1 MSTLITTL
9 TQPALVA
16 WLLKATALLVLALA
30 VTSLLRR
37 ASAGT
42 RHLVWLATLAGILA
56 LPAVSFWA
64 PLRLAIVPAE
74 LMPSLPPA
82 ATAERPDISPSVSM
96 PAVPPA
102 SSSASTRLAGRFAD
116 GEHAQRIAASLPD
129 ERRFPVWAALLAV
142 WGGVAVVLL
151 AWLGFGALSV
161 RRIVRAGRE
170 LDERTWTAP
179 LCEIADRLDLDAVP
193 RLLSS
198 PLIEMPFA
206 CGVVQP
212 TIVLPAGAEEWNDSR
227 RRAVLFHELAH
238 VKRRDLVGHTLG
250 RLACA
255 LYWFHPLVWTAAR
268 RLRAESE
275 RACDDLVLSCGAR
288 ASDYADHLLDI
299 VISVRH
305 HGAPATAMP
314 MARRRELEGRVLAIL
329 DPAVA
334 RIGPGRLQSAALVAG
349 IGALALS
356 VAAMAPARRVPR
368 VTPAVA
374 QRASIDSKTPPPP
387 VTRRPNESS
396 PIESARQ
403 DRSAPAPIG
412 LATVSPSPR
421 PSPQPT
427 PFAPNAPIAGAGAAS
442 TSGAATGSAA
452 GANGNSL
459 VAEAFGAITSVA
471 VRNAAAAIS
480 GIVEG
485 QGKQGKQGKQGEPGK
500 QGVDSA
506 KVALLMKVLRS
517 DPDASV
523 RRMAAWGLADAGN
536 TLGAAD
542 ALAEAVR
549 SDEDDGVREMAAWAL
564 ADSPRRESVHRALS
578 AAVRRD
584 PSDPVRETAAW
595 ALANDLRDDDRA
607 VLEEALTSDASE
619 HVRETAAWALGSSPE
634 RPAARALLTA
644 LGDRSPQV
652 RESAAWA
659 LAETEDEDVG
669 PAVVAA
675 FKRET
680 SVEVRMAELRALTFM
695 HVDDRSILDAAL
707 ESKDPE
713 MRARAVQMLA
723 GSSGS
728 WPQPRPRP
736 RPRPMP

>member
-1 MSTLITTL
+1 MSTLVTTF

-56 LPAVSFWA
+56 LPAVSLWT

-74 LMPSLPPA
+74 LMPSLAQVAPPERVGVPSA
-82 ATAERPDISPSVSM
+82 PSATGGATVSVS
-96 PAVPPA
+96 
-102 SSSASTRLAGRFAD
+102 SSVVTARQLPTTDNRSPVTDLA
-116 GEHAQRIAASLPD
+116 PN
-129 ERRFPVWAALLAV
+129 ERRLPIWAALLAV
-142 WGGVAVVLL
+142 WGAVAVVLMT
-151 AWLGFGALSV
+151 WLGFGALSV

-170 LDERTWTAP
+170 LDERAWTAP

-206 CGVVQP
+206 CGVLQP
-212 TIVLPAGAEEWNDSR
+212 TIVLPASSEEWSDSR

-250 RLACA
+250 RVACA

-334 RIGPGRLQSAALVAG
+334 RIGPGRVQSAALVAG

-356 VAAMAPARRVPR
+356 VAAMAPARRATHAAPPDAARTTADSSTAPR
-368 VTPAVA
+368 APT
-374 QRASIDSKTPPPP
+374 Q
-387 VTRRPNESS
+387 RPNESN
-396 PIESARQ
+396 PTGQARLA
-403 DRSAPAPIG
+403 RRAPALTGIVA
-412 LATVSPSPR
+412 ATPTPQSSPR
-421 PSPQPT
+421 PT
-427 PFAPNAPIAGAGAAS
+427 PAPDV
-442 TSGAATGSAA
+442 ATGKAVLGDA
-452 GANGNSL
+452 VGT
-459 VAEAFGAITSVA
+459 ITTVA
-471 VRNAAAAIS
+471 VRSAAAAIQ
-480 GIVEG
+480 GLVNG
-485 QGKQGKQGKQGEPGK
+485 QGK

-506 KVALLMKVLRS
+506 KVALLLKVLRS
-517 DPDASV
+517 DPDADV

-536 TLGAAD
+536 TLGAVD

-564 ADSPRRESVHRALS
+564 ADSPRRESARRALS

-584 PSDPVRETAAW
+584 ASERVRETAAW

-607 VLEEALTSDASE
+607 LFEEALTSDASE
-619 HVRETAAWALGSSPE
+619 HVRETAAWALGNSPQ
-634 RPAARALLTA
+634 RPAARALVTA
-644 LGDRSPQV
+644 LGDRSPHV

-659 LAETEDEDVG
+659 LAQIEDEDVA
-669 PAVVAA
+669 PAVEAA

-680 SVEVRMAELRALTFM
+680 NAEVRMAELRALTFM

-713 MRARAVQMLA
+713 LRARAVRMLA
-723 GSSGS
+723 GSSSS
-728 WPQPRPRP
+728 WPEPRPRP

>member
-16 WLLKATALLVLALA
+16 WLLKATTLLVLALA

-42 RHLVWLATLAGILA
+42 RHLVWLATLAGILT
-56 LPAVSFWA
+56 LPAVSVWA
-64 PLRLAIVPAE
+64 PLRLAILPAR
-74 LMPSLPPA
+74 LVPSLPQL
-82 ATAERPDISPSVSM
+82 SM
-96 PAVPPA
+96 PAGDDAPSTTSLPTRFSATPSGSRITAGNAAAPGRAPA
-102 SSSASTRLAGRFAD
+102 TA
-116 GEHAQRIAASLPD
+116 AASPN
-129 ERRFPVWAALLAV
+129 ESPVPIWAALLAV
-142 WGGVAVVLL
+142 WGAVAVVLM

-170 LDERTWTAP
+170 LDERAWTAP

-212 TIVLPAGAEEWNDSR
+212 TVVLPATAEGWSDSR

-250 RLACA
+250 RVACA

-299 VISVRH
+299 VIGVRH

-334 RIGPGRLQSAALVAG
+334 RIGPGRLQSVAVVAG
-349 IGALALS
+349 ISALALS
-356 VAAMAPARRVPR
+356 VAAMAPVRRVSHVPQSAARVSADMSSAPR
-368 VTPAVA
+368 TEAG
-374 QRASIDSKTPPPP
+374 K
-387 VTRRPNESS
+387 PNESS
-396 PIESARQ
+396 VAQQVRAPRIAAAASEIATTERAPQPSPKA
-403 DRSAPAPIG
+403 SSPAPAAG
-412 LATVSPSPR
+412 VAAPS
-421 PSPQPT
+421 T
-427 PFAPNAPIAGAGAAS
+427 PAGA
-442 TSGAATGSAA
+442 SGAGTGAS
-452 GANGNSL
+452 GNSVL
-459 VAEAFGAITSVA
+459 TEAVGVITHVA
-471 VRNAAAAIS
+471 VRHAASAIAAI
-480 GIVEG
+480 VNG
-485 QGKQGKQGKQGEPGK
+485 QAKP
-500 QGVDSA
+500 GVDSA
-506 KVALLMKVLRS
+506 KVALLLKVLRS
-517 DPDASV
+517 DPDANV
-523 RRMAAWGLADAGN
+523 RRMAAWGLAEAGSA
-536 TLGAAD
+536 LGAVD

-564 ADSPRRESVHRALS
+564 ADSPRRESARRAL
-578 AAVRRD
+578 ATAMRRD
-584 PSDPVRETAAW
+584 PSERVRETAAW

-607 VLEEALTSDASE
+607 MFEEALTSDESE
-619 HVRETAAWALGSSPE
+619 QVRETAAWALGSSPQ
-634 RPAARALLTA
+634 RPAPRALVTA
-644 LGDRSPQV
+644 LGDRSPRV

-659 LAETEDEDVG
+659 LAEIEDEDVG
-669 PAVVAA
+669 PAVEAA

-680 SVEVRMAELRALTFM
+680 NAEVRMAELRALTFM

-707 ESKDPE
+707 ESKDPDL
-713 MRARAVQMLA
+713 RARAVRMIG

-728 WPQPRPRP
+728 WPEPRPRP

>member
-1 MSTLITTL
+1 MSTLLTTL
-9 TQPALVA
+9 AQPALVA

-56 LPAVSFWA
+56 LPAVSLWA
-64 PLRLAIVPAE
+64 PLRLAILPSE
-74 LMPSLPPA
+74 LMPSLPEIA
-82 ATAERPDISPSVSM
+82 SSERA
-96 PAVPPA
+96 AVPYAPSTTTA
-102 SSSASTRLAGRFAD
+102 SS
-116 GEHAQRIAASLPD
+116 AASSHPTVLSSQLPATD
-129 ERRFPVWAALLAV
+129 QRSPVTGSSPNERRFPIWAALLAV
-142 WGGVAVVLL
+142 WGAVAVVLL

-161 RRIVRAGRE
+161 RRIVRTGRE
-170 LDERTWTAP
+170 LDERAWTAP

-212 TIVLPAGAEEWNDSR
+212 TIVLPATSEEWSDSR

-238 VKRRDLVGHTLG
+238 VKRHDLVGHTLG
-250 RLACA
+250 RITCA

-356 VAAMAPARRVPR
+356 VAAMAPARRVTGEVPPVATRSAVDSPPTAPR
-368 VTPAVA
+368 AATRQPN
-374 QRASIDSKTPPPP
+374 DSKLPDSIQM
-387 VTRRPNESS
+387 RR
-396 PIESARQ
+396 AAA
-403 DRSAPAPIG
+403 APSGIPMALP
-412 LATVSPSPR
+412 LPQ

-427 PFAPNAPIAGAGAAS
+427 PRPSPMVTPVGALASAAAGAAAGAGSSAVAD
-442 TSGAATGSAA
+442 AIGS
-452 GANGNSL
+452 
-459 VAEAFGAITSVA
+459 ITTVA
-471 VRNAAAAIS
+471 VRSAAAAIS
-480 GIVEG
+480 GIA
-485 QGKQGKQGKQGEPGK
+485 KQGKP
-500 QGVDSA
+500 GVDSA
-506 KVALLMKVLRS
+506 KVALLLKILQS
-517 DPDASV
+517 DPDANV
-523 RRMAAWGLADAGN
+523 RRMAAWGLAGVGN
-536 TLGAAD
+536 TLGAVD
-542 ALAEAVR
+542 VLAEALR

-564 ADSPRRESVHRALS
+564 ADSPRRESAHRALN

-584 PSDPVRETAAW
+584 PSANVRESAAW
-595 ALANDLRDDDRA
+595 ALANNLRDDDRA
-607 VLEEALTSDASE
+607 VLEEALVSDE
-619 HVRETAAWALGSSPE
+619 NENVRETAAWALGNSAQ
-634 RPAARALLTA
+634 RPAPRALVTA
-644 LGDRSPQV
+644 LGDRSPNV

-659 LAETEDEDVG
+659 LAEIEDEDAG
-669 PAVVAA
+669 PAVQAA

-680 SVEVRMAELRALTFM
+680 NAEVRMAELRALTFM

-707 ESKDPE
+707 ESKDAE
-713 MRARAVQMLA
+713 LRARAVRMLA
-723 GSSGS
+723 GSSGA

>member
-16 WLLKATALLVLALA
+16 WLLKATALLVLALG

-56 LPAVSFWA
+56 LPAVSVWT
-64 PLRLAIVPAE
+64 PLRLAILPAD
-74 LMPSLPPA
+74 LMPSLAQYAAPERAIVPSAPSTPSIPA
-82 ATAERPDISPSVSM
+82 AVNPN
-96 PAVPPA
+96 
-102 SSSASTRLAGRFAD
+102 SSAAVQQLPTTDHRSQITDAAPNARRL
-116 GEHAQRIAASLPD
+116 
-129 ERRFPVWAALLAV
+129 PVWAALLAV
-142 WGGVAVVLL
+142 WGAVAAVLV

-170 LDERTWTAP
+170 LDERAWTAP
-179 LCEIADRLDLDAVP
+179 LCEIADRLDLDSVP

-212 TIVLPAGAEEWNDSR
+212 TIVLPAGAEEWSDSR

-250 RLACA
+250 RVTCA

-334 RIGPGRLQSAALVAG
+334 RIGPGRLQSAAVVAG

-356 VAAMAPARRVPR
+356 VAAMAPARRVSHDVRTVAAPAPADSTATRAPTR
-368 VTPAVA
+368 VMHE
-374 QRASIDSKTPPPP
+374 
-387 VTRRPNESS
+387 PNESRTA
-396 PIESARQ
+396 ELARVA
-403 DRSAPAPIG
+403 RIPA
-412 LATVSPSPR
+412 ATNAVPTASS
-421 PSPQPT
+421 SPQPT
-427 PFAPNAPIAGAGAAS
+427 PQPSPKAS
-442 TSGAATGSAA
+442 LAATDASGNTLLLDAA
-452 GANGNSL
+452 GA
-459 VAEAFGAITSVA
+459 ITTVA
-471 VRNAAAAIS
+471 VRSAAAAIQ
-480 GIVEG
+480 GVVKG
-485 QGKQGKQGKQGEPGK
+485 QGK

-506 KVALLMKVLRS
+506 KVALLLKVLRS
-517 DPDASV
+517 DPDADV
-523 RRMAAWGLADAGN
+523 RRMAAWGLAEAGN
-536 TLGAAD
+536 ALGAAD
-542 ALAEAVR
+542 ALAEALR

-564 ADSPRRESVHRALS
+564 AESPGRESVRRALA

-584 PSDPVRETAAW
+584 PSENVRESAAW
-595 ALANDLRDDDRA
+595 ALGNDLRDDDRA
-607 VLEEALTSDASE
+607 VLEEALTSDANE
-619 HVRETAAWALGSSPE
+619 NVRETAAWALGNSPE
-634 RPAARALLTA
+634 RPAPRALIAA
-644 LGDRSPQV
+644 LGDRSANV

-659 LAETEDEDVG
+659 LAEIEDEDAG
-669 PAVVAA
+669 PAVQAA

-680 SVEVRMAELRALTFM
+680 NANVRMAELRALTFM

-713 MRARAVQMLA
+713 LRARAVRMLA
-723 GSSGS
+723 GSGGS

>member
-1 MSTLITTL
+1 MMMNTLITTL
-9 TQPALVA
+9 AQPALVT

-37 ASAGT
+37 ATAGT

-56 LPAVSFWA
+56 LPAVSVWA
-64 PLRLAIVPAE
+64 PLRLAILPAE
-74 LMPSLPPA
+74 LLPSLVQV
-82 ATAERPDISPSVSM
+82 ATPERAVVPSVPSITSEPARAVSS
-96 PAVPPA
+96 PAVTSRQLPTPDHGTRITD
-102 SSSASTRLAGRFAD
+102 SA
-116 GEHAQRIAASLPD
+116 PN
-129 ERRFPVWAALLAV
+129 ERSFPLWAALLAA
-142 WGGVAVVLL
+142 WGAVAVLL
-151 AWLGFGALSV
+151 LGLLGFGALSV

-170 LDERTWTAP
+170 LDERAWTAP

-212 TIVLPAGAEEWNDSR
+212 TIVLPASAEGWSDSR

-250 RLACA
+250 RVACA

-334 RIGPGRLQSAALVAG
+334 RIAPGRLQSAALVAG
-349 IGALALS
+349 IGLLALS
-356 VAAMAPARRVPR
+356 VAAMAPARRVTR
-368 VTPAVA
+368 VVPTIATHPSADSSTA
-374 QRASIDSKTPPPP
+374 GRAALRK
-387 VTRRPNESS
+387 PNESRTGGPTRMTRVGAPQS
-396 PIESARQ
+396 TEVTAS
-403 DRSAPAPIG
+403 PAPQ
-412 LATVSPSPR
+412 PSPK
-421 PSPQPT
+421 PSP
-427 PFAPNAPIAGAGAAS
+427 AM
-442 TSGAATGSAA
+442 SGASA
-452 GANGNSL
+452 NSVL
-459 VAEAFGAITSVA
+459 SDAVGAITTVA
-471 VRNAAAAIS
+471 VRNAAAAIA
-480 GIVEG
+480 GLV
-485 QGKQGKQGKQGEPGK
+485 KGEQTK
-500 QGVDSA
+500 SVDSA
-506 KVALLMKVLRS
+506 KVALLLKVLRS

-536 TLGAAD
+536 ALGAVD
-542 ALAEAVR
+542 VLAEAVR

-564 ADSPRRESVHRALS
+564 ADSPRRESARRALS

-584 PSDPVRETAAW
+584 PSEHVRETAAW

-607 VLEEALTSDASE
+607 VLEEALTSDANE
-619 HVRETAAWALGSSPE
+619 EVRETAAWALGSSPE
-634 RPAARALLTA
+634 RPASRALVAA
-644 LGDRSPQV
+644 LGDRSPHV

-659 LAETEDEDVG
+659 LAEIEDEDAG
-669 PAVVAA
+669 PAVEAA

-680 SVEVRMAELRALTFM
+680 NAEVRMAELRALTFM
-695 HVDDRSILDAAL
+695 HVEDRSILDAAL

-713 MRARAVQMLA
+713 LRARAVRVIA

-728 WPQPRPRP
+728 WPEPRPRP

>member
-1 MSTLITTL
+1 MSTLITTF

-56 LPAVSFWA
+56 LPAVSLWA

-74 LMPSLPPA
+74 LMPSLPQLAAPERA
-82 ATAERPDISPSVSM
+82 AAASVPSVTRESAGAVSSSFATARPLPITVHRPPSTVT
-96 PAVPPA
+96 PN
-102 SSSASTRLAGRFAD
+102 
-116 GEHAQRIAASLPD
+116 
-129 ERRFPVWAALLAV
+129 ERRLPIWAALLAI
-142 WGGVAVVLL
+142 WGAVAFVLMT
-151 AWLGFGALSV
+151 WLGFGALSV

-170 LDERTWTAP
+170 LDERAWTAP

-212 TIVLPAGAEEWNDSR
+212 TIVLPASAEEWNDSR

-250 RLACA
+250 RVACA

-356 VAAMAPARRVPR
+356 VAAMAPARRATHAVPPKAVR
-368 VTPAVA
+368 TSADSSTAPRAPTRQPDESQSTEQSRLARRSVAPTGIAAVTPAP
-374 QRASIDSKTPPPP
+374 Q
-387 VTRRPNESS
+387 
-396 PIESARQ
+396 
-403 DRSAPAPIG
+403 SAPK
-412 LATVSPSPR
+412 
-421 PSPQPT
+421 PT
-427 PFAPNAPIAGAGAAS
+427 PAPDVAS
-442 TSGAATGSAA
+442 
-452 GANGNSL
+452 GNSVL
-459 VAEAFGAITSVA
+459 SDAVGAITTVA
-471 VRNAAAAIS
+471 VRSAAAAIQGLVS
-480 GIVEG
+480 G
-485 QGKQGKQGKQGEPGK
+485 QGK

-506 KVALLMKVLRS
+506 KVALLLKVLRS

-536 TLGAAD
+536 ALGAVD
-542 ALAEAVR
+542 ALAEALR

-564 ADSPRRESVHRALS
+564 ADSPRRESARRALS

-584 PSDPVRETAAW
+584 PSEHVRETAAW

-607 VLEEALTSDASE
+607 LFEEALTSDASE
-619 HVRETAAWALGSSPE
+619 QVRETAAWALGNSPQ
-634 RPAARALLTA
+634 RPAARALVTA
-644 LGDRSPQV
+644 LGDRSPHV

-659 LAETEDEDVG
+659 LAQIEDEDVA
-669 PAVVAA
+669 PAVEAA

-680 SVEVRMAELRALTFM
+680 NAEVRMAELRALTFM

-713 MRARAVQMLA
+713 LRARAVRMLA
-723 GSSGS
+723 GSSSS
-728 WPQPRPRP
+728 WPEPRPRP

>member
-16 WLLKATALLVLALA
+16 WLLKATALLVLALG
-30 VTSLLRR
+30 VTTVLRR

-56 LPAVSFWA
+56 LPAVSLWA
-64 PLRLAIVPAE
+64 PLRLAIVP
-74 LMPSLPPA
+74 MDFVPSLPQIATPERAAVPDVPA
-82 ATAERPDISPSVSM
+82 ATTAPSATASQPGLVSSQF
-96 PAVPPA
+96 PTTVNRQP
-102 SSSASTRLAGRFAD
+102 STATPN
-116 GEHAQRIAASLPD
+116 AQR
-129 ERRFPVWAALLAV
+129 FPIWAALLAA

-170 LDERTWTAP
+170 LDDRAWTAP
-179 LCEIADRLDLDAVP
+179 LCEIADRLDLDEVP

-198 PLIEMPFA
+198 PLVEMPFA

-212 TIVLPAGAEEWNDSR
+212 TIVLPASAEEWSDSR

-255 LYWFHPLVWTAAR
+255 LYWFHPLVWTAGR

-349 IGALALS
+349 IGVLALS
-356 VAAMAPARRVPR
+356 VAAMAPARRVARDIPPVAVRASTESSTVTR
-368 VTPAVA
+368 VVTRQHNETKTIESTRVASTPA
-374 QRASIDSKTPPPP
+374 
-387 VTRRPNESS
+387 TRNGFP
-396 PIESARQ
+396 
-403 DRSAPAPIG
+403 
-412 LATVSPSPR
+412 TPSPF
-421 PSPQPT
+421 PQPT
-427 PFAPNAPIAGAGAAS
+427 PQPSPKPFFAAETAASSASPSSGAGSLLSDAV
-442 TSGAATGSAA
+442 
-452 GANGNSL
+452 GN
-459 VAEAFGAITSVA
+459 ITNVA
-471 VRNAAAAIS
+471 VRSAAAVIQ
-480 GIVEG
+480 GIVKG
-485 QGKQGKQGKQGEPGK
+485 QGK

-506 KVALLMKVLRS
+506 KIALLLKVLRS
-517 DPDASV
+517 DPDANV

-536 TLGAAD
+536 VLGAVD
-542 ALAEAVR
+542 ALAEALR
-549 SDEDDGVREMAAWAL
+549 SDEDDNVREMAAWAL
-564 ADSPRRESVHRALS
+564 AESPRRESAHRALN
-578 AAVRRD
+578 AALRRD
-584 PSDPVRETAAW
+584 PSENVRESAAW
-595 ALANDLRDDDRA
+595 ALANDIRDDDRA
-607 VLEEALTSDASE
+607 VLEEALVSDANE
-619 HVRETAAWALGSSPE
+619 NVRETAAWALGNAPQ
-634 RPAARALLTA
+634 RPASRALVTA
-644 LGDRSPQV
+644 LGDRSPNV

-659 LAETEDEDVG
+659 LAEIEDEDAG
-669 PAVVAA
+669 PAVEAA

-680 SVEVRMAELRALTFM
+680 NANVRMAELRALTFM

-707 ESKDPE
+707 DSKDPE
-713 MRARAVQMLA
+713 LRARAVRMIA
-723 GSSGS
+723 GSGGS
-728 WPQPRPRP
+728 WPEPRPRP

>member
-1 MSTLITTL
+1 
-9 TQPALVA
+9 
-16 WLLKATALLVLALA
+16 
-30 VTSLLRR
+30 
-37 ASAGT
+37 
-42 RHLVWLATLAGILA
+42 
-56 LPAVSFWA
+56 
-64 PLRLAIVPAE
+64 
-74 LMPSLPPA
+74 
-82 ATAERPDISPSVSM
+82 
-96 PAVPPA
+96 
-102 SSSASTRLAGRFAD
+102 
-116 GEHAQRIAASLPD
+116 
-129 ERRFPVWAALLAV
+129 V
-142 WGGVAVVLL
+142 WGAVAVVLL

-170 LDERTWTAP
+170 LDERAWTAP
-179 LCEIADRLDLDAVP
+179 LCEIADRLDLDEVP

-198 PLIEMPFA
+198 PLVEMPFA
-206 CGVVQP
+206 CGVLQP
-212 TIVLPAGAEEWNDSR
+212 TIVLPASAEEWSDSR

-250 RLACA
+250 RVACA
-255 LYWFHPLVWTAAR
+255 LYWFHPLVWTAGR

-349 IGALALS
+349 IGVLALS
-356 VAAMAPARRVPR
+356 VAAMAPARRATR
-368 VTPAVA
+368 VIPPVAMHARAESSTVTRVVTREHNETKTVQSTKVVRTPA
-374 QRASIDSKTPPPP
+374 
-387 VTRRPNESS
+387 S
-396 PIESARQ
+396 P
-403 DRSAPAPIG
+403 DGYP
-412 LATVSPSPR
+412 TPSPF
-421 PSPQPT
+421 PQPT
-427 PFAPNAPIAGAGAAS
+427 PQPSPKPFFAAAAAPSSTGAG
-442 TSGAATGSAA
+442 SGAGSLLSDAV
-452 GANGNSL
+452 GS
-459 VAEAFGAITSVA
+459 ITNVA
-471 VRNAAAAIS
+471 VRSAAAALQ
-480 GIVEG
+480 GIVKA
-485 QGKQGKQGKQGEPGK
+485 QGK

-506 KVALLMKVLRS
+506 KVALLLKVLRS

-523 RRMAAWGLADAGN
+523 RRTAAWGLADAGN
-536 TLGAAD
+536 ALGAVD
-542 ALAEAVR
+542 ALAEALR

-564 ADSPRRESVHRALS
+564 GDSPRRESARRALS

-584 PSDPVRETAAW
+584 PSEQVRESAAW

-619 HVRETAAWALGSSPE
+619 QVRETAAWALGNSPE
-634 RPAARALLTA
+634 RPAPRALVTA

-652 RESAAWA
+652 RENAAWA
-659 LAETEDEDVG
+659 LAEIEDEDAG
-669 PAVVAA
+669 PAVEAA

-680 SVEVRMAELRALTFM
+680 NANVRMAELRALTFL

-713 MRARAVQMLA
+713 LRARAVRMLA
-723 GSSGS
+723 GASGS
-728 WPQPRPRP
+728 WPEPRPRP